1 MGILGALGLLS
12 DGVGTVLLEGKLRQ
26 GDGCTVRCLE
36 SPGEQR
42 GLVLLRGFSLPSLCL
57 CQSFFLSLEV
67 PCSRAG
73 MLGKS
78 LRPKIASREPA
89 ASALVSREAGGHLA
103 ASCPRSLKFGVES
116 SPFLVDGALEASW
129 VLQQTQEISTSH
141 QHFPH
146 VQNTG
151 GLAPNFA
158 KLPPNVTHAAGR
170 GHSVSFSL
178 TPAEPAN
185 TGLTRG
191 KRSPVSS
198 ESAETQQGGQTG
210 G

>member
-1 MGILGALGLLS
+1 MGILGALGSLS

-26 GDGCTVRCLE
+26 GAGCSVRCLE

-78 LRPKIASREPA
+78 LRPKIASRGPA

-178 TPAEPAN
+178 TPAEPEN